1 METVSYEDF
10 ALGVSHRVSGKRIP
24 LRGTI
29 EVTRR
34 CPLACAHCYN
44 NLPIANQQALDRELS
59 YDEHCRI
66 LDEIVELG
74 CFWLLYT
81 GGEIFARPDFI
92 VIYKYAKQKGL
103 LITLFTNA
111 ILINEKIAD
120 SLAEYPPH
128 YIEIILYGHT
138 KKTYEKITGK
148 PGSFD
153 CCLRGIRLLME
164 RGMPV
169 KLKTVTM
176 TLNRH
181 EIWEMKRF
189 VEEDLGLEF
198 RFDAMINPRLDGSQ
212 VPLALRLTPEEV
224 VELDVQDSERLAEW
238 DRFCERYA
246 APRLDPNHSDDL
258 YQCGGGVGSFAIDP
272 SGNLS
277 LCGMSAND
285 TYDLRQ
291 GSFRDGWEDFI
302 SEIRQKKITRQTK
315 CFACAIKAM
324 CGMCPANGELENK
337 DPEEPVDFLC
347 RVAHLRAHALGL
359 TVPPMAIANTVE
371 LLFKTRLP

>member
-10 ALGVSHRVSGKRIP
+10 ALGISHRISGKRIP

-34 CPLACAHCYN
+34 CPLSCAHCYN
-44 NLPIANQQALDRELS
+44 NLPIEDEQARRTELS
-59 YDEHCRI
+59 YEEHCRI
-66 LDEIVELG
+66 VDEIVEAG

-81 GGEIFARPDFI
+81 GGEIFARSDFI
-92 VIYKYAKQKGL
+92 DIYKYAKQKGL

-111 ILINEKIAD
+111 VLINEKIVN

-128 YIEIILYGHT
+128 YIEISLYGHT

-148 PGSFD
+148 PGAFD
-153 CCLRGIRLLME
+153 RCMRGIQLLKE
-164 RGMPV
+164 SEMPL

-176 TLNRH
+176 TFNRH

-212 VPLALRLTPEEV
+212 DPLALRLTPEEV
-224 VELDVQDSERLAEW
+224 VALDVQDPERLVEW
-238 DRFCERYA
+238 HRFCERYA
-246 APRLDPNHSDDL
+246 EPRLDPNLSDNL
-258 YQCGGGVGSFAIDP
+258 YQCGGGIGSFAIDP

-277 LCGMSAND
+277 LCAMSSDD
-285 TYDLRQ
+285 TYDLRE
-291 GSFRDGWEDFI
+291 GSFREGWEDFI
-302 SEIRQKKITRQTK
+302 LRVRQKKISRQTK
-315 CFACAIKAM
+315 CVVCEIKAM

-337 DPEEPVDFLC
+337 DPEEPVDFFC
-347 RVAHLRAHALGL
+347 RVAHLRAHELGL
-359 TVPPMAIANTVE
+359 TVPPHGDCEYCKNP
-371 LLFKTRLP
+371 L

>member
-10 ALGVSHRVSGKRIP
+10 ALGISHRISGKRIP

-44 NLPIANQQALDRELS
+44 NLPMENEQARHSELS
-59 YDEHCRI
+59 YEEHCRL
-66 LDEIVELG
+66 LDEIVEAG

-81 GGEIFARPDFI
+81 GGEVFARSDFI
-92 VIYKYAKQKGL
+92 DIYRYAKQQGL

-111 ILINEKIAD
+111 TLINKKIVD

-128 YIEIILYGHT
+128 YIEITLYGHT
-138 KKTYEKITGK
+138 RKTYEKITGK
-148 PGSFD
+148 PGSFER
-153 CCLRGIRLLME
+153 CLRGIRLLMM
-164 RGMPV
+164 RGMPL

-176 TLNRH
+176 TLNKH

-189 VEEDLGLEF
+189 VEEDLGVEF

-212 VPLALRLTPEEV
+212 RPLDFRLTPEEV
-224 VELDVQDSERLAEW
+224 VGLDLQDPERLLEW
-238 DRFCERYA
+238 NRLCKRYT
-246 APRLDPNHSDDL
+246 APGSDPDHSDDL

-277 LCGMSAND
+277 VCGMSSTD
-285 TYDLRQ
+285 TYDLKE
-291 GSFRDGWEDFI
+291 GSFRGGWEDFI
-302 SEIRQKKITRQTK
+302 SRVRQKKISRQTK
-315 CFACAIKAM
+315 CFACEIKAM
-324 CGMCPANGELENK
+324 CGMCPANGELENG

-347 RVAHLRAHALGL
+347 RVAHLRAHELGL
-359 TVPPMAIANTVE
+359 RVPPHGDCE
-371 LLFKTRLP
+371 YCKTPL

>member
-10 ALGVSHRVSGKRIP
+10 ALGISRRIAGKRIP

-34 CPLACAHCYN
+34 CPLSCVHCYN
-44 NLPIANQQALDRELS
+44 NLPIADQQARRTELS

-66 LDEIVELG
+66 VDEIVEAG

-81 GGEIFARPDFI
+81 GGEIFTRSDFI
-92 VIYKYAKQKGL
+92 YIYKYAKQKGL

-111 ILINEKIAD
+111 VLINEKIVD

-128 YIEIILYGHT
+128 FIEITLYGHT
-138 KKTYEKITGK
+138 RETYEKITGK
-148 PGSFD
+148 PGSFER
-153 CCLRGIRLLME
+153 CMRGIRLLRE

-176 TLNRH
+176 TLNKH

-198 RFDAMINPRLDGSQ
+198 RFDAMISPRLDGSHD
-212 VPLALRLTPEEV
+212 PLALRLAPEEV
-224 VELDVQDSERLAEW
+224 VALDVHDPKRLAEW
-238 DRFCERYA
+238 NRFCEHHVG
-246 APRLDPNHSDDL
+246 PPNDPKRSHDL
-258 YQCGGGVGSFAIDP
+258 YQCGGGIGSFAIDP
-272 SGNLS
+272 AGKLS
-277 LCGMSAND
+277 LCGMSTSD
-285 TYDLRQ
+285 TYDLRE
-291 GSFRDGWEDFI
+291 GSFQDGWENFLTTV
-302 SEIRQKKITRQTK
+302 RQKKISRQTK
-315 CFACAIKAM
+315 CVACEIKAM

-337 DPEEPVDFLC
+337 DPEEPVDFFC
-347 RVAHLRAHALGL
+347 RVAHLRARELGL
-359 TVPPMAIANTVE
+359 TVPPHGDCE
-371 LLFKTRLP
+371 YCKT

>member
-10 ALGVSHRVSGKRIP
+10 ALGISQRISGKRIP

-34 CPLACAHCYN
+34 CPLACGHCYN
-44 NLPIANQQALDRELS
+44 NLPMEDQQARRSELS
-59 YDEHCRI
+59 YEEHCRI
-66 LDEIVELG
+66 LDEIVDSG

-81 GGEIFARPDFI
+81 GGEIFARQDFI
-92 VIYKYAKQKGL
+92 DIYKHAKQKGL

-111 ILINEKIAD
+111 VLINEKIAD

-128 YIEIILYGHT
+128 YIEITLYGHT
-138 KKTYEKITGK
+138 KQTYEKITGR
-148 PGSFD
+148 PGSFER
-153 CCLRGIRLLME
+153 CMRGIQLLME
-164 RGMPV
+164 RGLPV

-176 TLNRH
+176 TLNKH

-212 VPLALRLTPEEV
+212 RPLDLRLAPEEV
-224 VELDVQDSERLAEW
+224 VNLDLEDPERLAEW
-238 DRFCERYA
+238 NRFCERHTG
-246 APRLDPNHSDDL
+246 PGIESKQSHDL

-272 SGNLS
+272 AGNLS
-277 LCGMSAND
+277 LCGMSASK
-285 TYDLRQ
+285 TYDLLQ

-302 SEIRQKKITRQTK
+302 SGVRQKKISRKTK
-315 CFACAIKAM
+315 CFACEIKAM
-324 CGMCPANGELENK
+324 CGMCPATGELEK
-337 DPEEPVDFLC
+337 GDPEEPVDFLC

-359 TVPPMAIANTVE
+359 TVPPHGDCEYCKNPLSE
-371 LLFKTRLP
+371 PLP